1 MSREFRLLLVVV
13 LILIIHNGI
22 EIIYQLII
30 SSLYMRN
37 MTGENNC
44 IQTTEVNLKKKS
56 HFVILLKEFYCEFSS
71 KFVNKINSISRLE
84 IMTPPSMYH
93 FIDNL
98 IFDSPHLYSPC
109 F

>member
-1 MSREFRLLLVVV
+1 MSREFRLSLVVV

-44 IQTTEVNLKKKS
+44 IQTKQLK
-56 HFVILLKEFYCEFSS
+56 
-71 KFVNKINSISRLE
+71 
-84 IMTPPSMYH
+84 
-93 FIDNL
+93 L
-98 IFDSPHLYSPC
+98 I
-109 F
+109 